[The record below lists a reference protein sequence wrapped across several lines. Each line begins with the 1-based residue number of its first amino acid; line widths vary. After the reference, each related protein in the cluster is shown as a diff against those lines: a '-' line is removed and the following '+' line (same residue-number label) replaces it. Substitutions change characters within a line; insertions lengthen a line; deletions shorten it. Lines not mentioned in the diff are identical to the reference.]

1 LRPFRTLVELGRAF
15 LQTYWRNEIPLR
27 AAGISYF
34 VFFSLI
40 PIFAAAVSIAVVVPA
55 TRNAVE
61 QALPHLARW
70 LLPDAIHEVQDYFHA
85 FASRASVVSLAGV
98 AVAGWLLVKITFFVE
113 QTLDRIWMA
122 ESSYSLFRLIKK
134 VLLNGLLFVTLV
146 VVGLALWSRG
156 FSGTVFEWASA
167 CLLFL
172 GFNRT
177 LPDVPIGWR
186 HAAPGALLGGT
197 AWYVTKWG
205 FTVYLQRLAKPDHIY
220 AIFGILPLFF
230 LWLHFTVVILLLS
243 ACLNSTLYHWR
254 GKARRE
260 QPRPVSAASDRAGP
274 SAVRT

>member
-1 LRPFRTLVELGRAF
+1 LRLIRAFVQLGRTF

-40 PIFAAAVSIAVVVPA
+40 PIFAAAVSIVVVVPA
-55 TRNAVE
+55 TRNTVE

-85 FASRASVVSLAGV
+85 FARRASVVSLAGV

-113 QTLDRIWMA
+113 QTLNRIWMA
-122 ESSYSLFRLIKK
+122 ETQYSLFRVIKK
-134 VLLNGLLFVTLV
+134 VLVNGALFVAVASVGFV
-146 VVGLALWSRG
+146 VWRLG
-156 FSGTVFEWASA
+156 FTGPIFEWTAA

-177 LPDVPIGWR
+177 LPDVPISWR

-197 AWYVTKWG
+197 AWYVTKWA
-205 FTVYLQRLAKPDHIY
+205 FTVYLQRLAKPDHVY

-243 ACLNSTLYHWR
+243 ACLNSALY
-254 GKARRE
+254 
-260 QPRPVSAASDRAGP
+260 QINAASDRAGT
-274 SAVRT
+274 SVSQT